1 MSSLGKAALKIAKTG
16 QPVFPCWPDG
26 PKVKSPMTKNG
37 WKDATT
43 DPDQIKRWWTRQ
55 PKAAIGIPTGVVWDV
70 LDVDINPNKDG
81 RVHLIRLANLGLLR
95 GCQRVI
101 KTPSGGFHLYFPANP
116 MLKNKGRGASL
127 GLDVR
132 ATGGYV
138 IVPPSYYK
146 DTEKRVEGHYVD
158 LGPTVGYTDEVLQW
172 DLIADDLAPKADN
185 SNDEIELPNYEQSR
199 SIAGLK
205 HFVANAKESERNNSL
220 FWAVNRCIENGFD
233 PHDLMEAASL
243 CGLPEHEVLTTINSA
258 LKRTGARVE
267 ELTAV
272 DALSV
277 EGMFPDDE

>member
-1 MSSLGKAALKIAKTG
+1 MIAKTG
-16 QPVFPCWPDG
+16 QPVFPCWPSG

-37 WKDATT
+37 WKDAST
-43 DPDQIKRWWTRQ
+43 DPAQIKRWWARQ

-70 LDVDINPNKDG
+70 LDVDINPHKDG
-81 RVHLIRLANLGLLR
+81 RAHLVRLANLNLLR
-95 GCQRVI
+95 GCHRVI

-116 MLKNKGRGASL
+116 LLKNKGRGASL

-146 DTEKRVEGHYVD
+146 DDEKRVKGRYVD
-158 LGPTVGYTDEVLQW
+158 LGAPVGFTDEVLQW
-172 DLIADDLAPKADN
+172 DLIVNDLAPKADN
-185 SNDEIELPNYEQSR
+185 SNEEIELPNYEQAR

-205 HFVANAKESERNNSL
+205 HFVANAKVSERNNSL

-233 PHDLMEAASL
+233 PHELMDAASL
-243 CGLPEHEVLTTINSA
+243 CGLAEHEVLTTINSA

-277 EGMFPDDE
+277 EGMFPDLPEEA